1 MSTHFLFTAQAHHK
15 SRTLGEADV
24 TAVDSVKVA
33 ELKKA
38 AADGL
43 ITAAELDEALADCF
57 MSLGCCIEQNR
68 VANIGQGV
76 YISSCFKQQLDKL
89 NITHHH
95 GIV

>member
-43 ITAAELDEALADCF
+43 ITAAELDEALAD
-57 MSLGCCIEQNR
+57 MQLKSPLL
-68 VANIGQGV
+68 ANNG
-76 YISSCFKQQLDKL
+76 
-89 NITHHH
+89 NI
-95 GIV
+95 